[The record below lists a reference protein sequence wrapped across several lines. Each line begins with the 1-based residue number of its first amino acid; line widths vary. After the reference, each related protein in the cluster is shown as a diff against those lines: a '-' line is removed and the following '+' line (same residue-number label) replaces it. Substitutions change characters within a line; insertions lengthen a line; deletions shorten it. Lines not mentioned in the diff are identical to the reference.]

1 MPKDSALPPTPALGA
16 QIPTISFSCRNSGYI
31 IFFKPPD
38 VIIHFALKI
47 ITDVSNEYYIAFKN
61 YLIRMEMPVGFLKEQ
76 QDCFLTNYHR
86 IIILFRYCYGGTN
99 SQQQFCVCDEN
110 IDFTENVLSCIF
122 GCNEE
127 ICGKTLL

>member
-16 QIPTISFSCRNSGYI
+16 QIPTTSFSCRNSGYI

-61 YLIRMEMPVGFLKEQ
+61 YLIRMEMSVGFLKEQ
-76 QDCFLTNYHR
+76 QAL
-86 IIILFRYCYGGTN
+86 LF
-99 SQQQFCVCDEN
+99 DK
-110 IDFTENVLSCIF
+110 LS
-122 GCNEE
+122 
-127 ICGKTLL
+127 